1 MAFDAY
7 LKIETVDGEVQAKG
21 MEKSIEIYS
30 FSFGASNPT
39 SVKSSG
45 GQGLS
50 AGKVEISSFNFMKK
64 LDKTSSN
71 LFQACC
77 TGKHFPKAT
86 LSLRKAGGDAGQ
98 AVFLEYVLTQV
109 FVDTV
114 QWSGSTGGDDT
125 PTESVSFSF
134 AKIELTYNTVDEKG
148 KAAKAGQAGWDLIKL
163 SAK

>member
-7 LKIETVDGEVQAKG
+7 LKIENVDGEVTAKG
-21 MEKSIEIYS
+21 MEKTVEIYS

-39 SVKSSG
+39 SVSSSG
-45 GQGLS
+45 GAGMS
-50 AGKVEISSFNFMKK
+50 AGKVSLSSFNFMKK
-64 LDKTSSN
+64 LDKSSAP

-98 AVFLEYVLTQV
+98 GVFLEYVLTQV
-109 FVDTV
+109 FVDSI

-134 AKIELTYNTVDEKG
+134 SKIETTYFTVDAKG
-148 KAAKAGQAGWDLIKL
+148 SASKAGQAAWDVVKV
-163 SAK
+163 SHK

>member
-7 LKIETVDGEVQAKG
+7 LKIEGVDGEVQSKG
-21 MEKSIEIYS
+21 MEKTTEIYS

-45 GQGLS
+45 GAGLS
-50 AGKVEISSFNFMKK
+50 AGKVELSSFNFMKK
-64 LDKTSSN
+64 LDKTSSV

-98 AVFLEYVLTQV
+98 AVFLEYLLTQV
-109 FVDTV
+109 FVDSV

-125 PTESVSFSF
+125 PTESVSFNF
-134 AKIELTYNTVDEKG
+134 AKIELTYSTIDDKG
-148 KAAKAGQAGWDLIKL
+148 KAAKAGQAGWDLVKL

>member
-7 LKIETVDGEVQAKG
+7 LKIDTVEGEVKAQG

-30 FSFGASNPT
+30 FSFGAHNST
-39 SVKSSG
+39 SVSSSG
-45 GQGLS
+45 GAGMS
-50 AGKVEISSFNFMKK
+50 AGKVSVGSFNFMKK
-64 LDKTSSN
+64 LDKTSTA

-86 LSLRKAGGDAGQ
+86 LSLRKAGGDSGQ
-98 AVFLEYVLTQV
+98 AVFLEYVLTQP
-109 FVDTV
+109 FVESV

-125 PTESVSFSF
+125 PTESVSFNFS
-134 AKIELTYNTVDEKG
+134 KIEVTYSTVDEKG
-148 KAAKAGQAGWDLIKL
+148 KAAKAGQAGWDLVKL